1 MNYHDAVL
9 EVRRS
14 IYSSQIEDVCNGN
27 ISNILRYYPFTQ
39 IKEGRIIMR
48 FPQAPLP
55 EVMEKLKKVGYYDFE
70 FIQDSNPS
78 PSEPK
83 GGYLSFRVP
92 KHMEKELPFF
102 AKDIPLEE
110 PIISAQECRDKLQIK
125 REELNSKDSEEV
137 YQEQKKKCEREL
149 DGWIRCDYTREYT
162 HVYLKLPPHPRLVSE
177 LEELGY
183 TTETEV
189 CPTSYILRISL
200 PRDVENISLQDE
212 SSNVKESAQEEG
224 FLSKLKSFVKSRF
237 YLQ

>member
-27 ISNILRYYPFTQ
+27 ISHILRYYPFTQ
-39 IKEGRIIMR
+39 IREGRIIMR

-102 AKDIPLEE
+102 AKD
-110 PIISAQECRDKLQIK
+110 
-125 REELNSKDSEEV
+125 SEEV
-137 YQEQKKKCEREL
+137 YQEQKKKCEREI